1 MSTREVELKYL
12 IAPGSESIAPPP
24 PLPSSW
30 SYAHPEPTRA
40 LLVDEYLDDDRNTVA
55 RRGLSLR
62 RRTLSHRDNDA
73 VPAERDASATTYWI
87 KGREPAEG
95 ALHSRLERQLRGLDD
110 PALAAAIGERGGVA
124 PSLAVRASLR
134 QDRASWVVRHR
145 SGVTGTLSI
154 DRVSGAALG
163 VEVSWS
169 ELEVEIHA
177 QEAQAATL
185 AAELDGAL
193 KILPFLTPSTIAKI
207 DRATLLATR
216 KSG

>member
-1 MSTREVELKYL
+1 M
-12 IAPGSESIAPPP
+12 
-24 PLPSSW
+24 
-30 SYAHPEPTRA
+30 
-40 LLVDEYLDDDRNTVA
+40 
-55 RRGLSLR
+55 
-62 RRTLSHRDNDA
+62 
-73 VPAERDASATTYWI
+73 
-87 KGREPAEG
+87 
-95 ALHSRLERQLRGLDD
+95 
-110 PALAAAIGERGGVA
+110 
-124 PSLAVRASLR
+124 
-134 QDRASWVVRHR
+134 
-145 SGVTGTLSI
+145 TGTLSI